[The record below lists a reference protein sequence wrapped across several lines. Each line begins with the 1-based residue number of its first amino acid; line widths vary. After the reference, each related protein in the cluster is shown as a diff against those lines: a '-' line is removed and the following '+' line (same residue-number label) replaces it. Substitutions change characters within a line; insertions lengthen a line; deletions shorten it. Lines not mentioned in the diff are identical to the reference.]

1 MTGRPSPR
9 VLAHR
14 GDTTAAATENTIA
27 AFLAAAAAGASGVE
41 LDVRRTA
48 DGALVVVHDAVF
60 EGVGPVAD
68 ARLRDLP
75 ADVAVLD
82 EALGVLEG
90 LVVNVEIKNDPRE
103 PGYDAGGSLA
113 HAVVAVVLEHEGA
126 DRAVVSSFDLPTID
140 AVRQASATLQTG
152 WLLGRAAHPL
162 DAVPVAAAR
171 AVSALHLFVGTVG
184 PDVVAAA
191 HGAGLDVAVWTV
203 NSRHDLERVVAAGV
217 DAVITDD
224 VALALEVLAADE
236 PARNG
241 VAGPAS
247 A

>member
-48 DGALVVVHDAVF
+48 DGALVVVHDAVV

-90 LVVNVEIKNDPRE
+90 LVVNVEI
-103 PGYDAGGSLA
+103 
-113 HAVVAVVLEHEGA
+113 
-126 DRAVVSSFDLPTID
+126 
-140 AVRQASATLQTG
+140 
-152 WLLGRAAHPL
+152 
-162 DAVPVAAAR
+162 
-171 AVSALHLFVGTVG
+171 
-184 PDVVAAA
+184 
-191 HGAGLDVAVWTV
+191 
-203 NSRHDLERVVAAGV
+203 
-217 DAVITDD
+217 
-224 VALALEVLAADE
+224 
-236 PARNG
+236 
-241 VAGPAS
+241 
-247 A
+247 

>member
-1 MTGRPSPR
+1 M
-9 VLAHR
+9 
-14 GDTTAAATENTIA
+14 
-27 AFLAAAAAGASGVE
+27 
-41 LDVRRTA
+41 
-48 DGALVVVHDAVF
+48 
-60 EGVGPVAD
+60 
-68 ARLRDLP
+68 
-75 ADVAVLD
+75 
-82 EALGVLEG
+82 
-90 LVVNVEIKNDPRE
+90 
-103 PGYDAGGSLA
+103 
-113 HAVVAVVLEHEGA
+113 
-126 DRAVVSSFDLPTID
+126 
-140 AVRQASATLQTG
+140 
-152 WLLGRAAHPL
+152 
-162 DAVPVAAAR
+162 PVAAAR